1 MQTNNRNKIKA
12 VNEQQLHERL
22 KILTTTKELDDNPI
36 NDIIEGPAVTAQQ
49 DVQQVDNRSSSTESL
64 GEIEATIET
73 AESTV
78 TKEEGI
84 AEYNKAR
91 MVMETEVEVPE
102 NLSSLQNRFGVR
114 KIKRPIKDA
123 QLTARI
129 ESVTLKRFKEIV
141 KTMYYPD
148 KPNINETVTQI
159 IRAFVEEYDK
169 NNGGKK

>member
-22 KILTTTKELDDNPI
+22 KILTTAKELDDNPI
-36 NDIIEGPAVTAQQ
+36 NDIIEGQTATDTQVAQQ
-49 DVQQVDNRSSSTESL
+49 TNNQAQTTEIVEKKETVTEKTQL
-64 GEIEATIET
+64 TTRAGEKITDDDQAEIEI
-73 AESTV
+73 
-78 TKEEGI
+78 
-84 AEYNKAR
+84 
-91 MVMETEVEVPE
+91 ETEVEVPD